1 MLELRNVS
9 AGYEK
14 NTVLNGISLTFP
26 AGAVTVVAG
35 PNGCGKSTLLKA
47 VAGMLPAQ
55 GKILLEGVS
64 LDSLSSRQRAQKIA
78 YLPQFLPASALTAE
92 ELIALGRNPYL
103 GLSGKLQS
111 KDREGIEEAIRLTET
126 ESLRHRL
133 LATLSGG
140 ERQKIYLAMLLAQD
154 AEILLLDEPTAHMDM
169 GYTAEFLSLLRRLT
183 EQGKTVLAVL
193 HDLNDAFT
201 FSHEVLLLNEGRLED
216 PSRTEEIFGVRKIP
230 YAENGETKY
239 FYK

>member
-1 MLELRNVS
+1 MQIKNLSAFYGKKQVLNNVS
-9 AGYEK
+9 LTLKPQCFTALIGK
-14 NTVLNGISLTFP
+14 NGS
-26 AGAVTVVAG
+26 
-35 PNGCGKSTLLKA
+35 GKSTLLECINGQ
-47 VAGMLPAQ
+47 VRYSGE
-55 GKILLEGVS
+55 ILLKGRPIE
-64 LDSLSSRQRAQKIA
+64 DYPPKERAQKIA